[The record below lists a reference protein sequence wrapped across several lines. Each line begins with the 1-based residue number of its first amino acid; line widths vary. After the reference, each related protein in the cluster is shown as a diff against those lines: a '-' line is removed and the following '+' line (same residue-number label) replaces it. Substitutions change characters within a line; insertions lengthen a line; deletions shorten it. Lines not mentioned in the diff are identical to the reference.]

1 MGIDVSSVVVAR
13 SLKICSGCT
22 GSPPHSAKRKREPRS
37 VALSAS
43 IESVL
48 VAAGLRAADQL
59 KRSWP
64 KFSAATYNRFANVIP
79 FLFGVLALA
88 AIFTTYGTILLSVI
102 VALPSAFRLFVAAQ
116 SRPISKALLPR
127 PTILGVLD
135 EELPIYSII
144 VPLRSEAKMV
154 DQLLSAIEALDYPA
168 GKLDVIIAV
177 EADCHDTRAAITTR
191 RHRIP
196 VMVIPV
202 PPGEPRTKPKALSVA
217 LPLARGAYTVIYDA
231 EDRPEPDQLR
241 VALHAFRGAGDELAC
256 VQARLHM
263 DTNTSWHARY
273 FAAEYSGHFDFF
285 LPRLATFGLPLPLGG
300 SSNHF
305 RTKTLRDVG
314 GWDPYNV
321 TEDADLGMRLARFGY
336 QCGVIESTT
345 YEEAPATIRRWLA
358 QRSRWFKGWMQTW
371 LVHMR
376 DPFQL
381 FQDLGFRGFVTFQAI
396 VGGNALVALAH
407 PAFLIGAFWE
417 LGALTFRGKSTA
429 AILFLAYYL
438 GSAAFGY
445 FIAAA
450 FGWRGLR
457 YRNTPKK
464 IQILAWTPV
473 HWVLLS
479 AAASWAA
486 AELIWSPFRW
496 RKTEHGLAKPAWLES
511 TIRPLLILE
520 RYLTDLKR
528 NGELPQIWNDL
539 TDSAVSRQQHPRAAA

>member
-1 MGIDVSSVVVAR
+1 
-13 SLKICSGCT
+13 
-22 GSPPHSAKRKREPRS
+22 
-37 VALSAS
+37 
-43 IESVL
+43 
-48 VAAGLRAADQL
+48 
-59 KRSWP
+59 
-64 KFSAATYNRFANVIP
+64 
-79 FLFGVLALA
+79 
-88 AIFTTYGTILLSVI
+88 
-102 VALPSAFRLFVAAQ
+102 
-116 SRPISKALLPR
+116 
-127 PTILGVLD
+127 
-135 EELPIYSII
+135 
-144 VPLRSEAKMV
+144 
-154 DQLLSAIEALDYPA
+154 
-168 GKLDVIIAV
+168 
-177 EADCHDTRAAITTR
+177 
-191 RHRIP
+191 
-196 VMVIPV
+196 
-202 PPGEPRTKPKALSVA
+202 
-217 LPLARGAYTVIYDA
+217 
-231 EDRPEPDQLR
+231 
-241 VALHAFRGAGDELAC
+241 
-256 VQARLHM
+256 
-263 DTNTSWHARY
+263 
-273 FAAEYSGHFDFF
+273 
-285 LPRLATFGLPLPLGG
+285 
-300 SSNHF
+300 
-305 RTKTLRDVG
+305 
-314 GWDPYNV
+314 
-321 TEDADLGMRLARFGY
+321 MRLARFGY
-336 QCGVIESTT
+336 RCGVIESTT

-496 RKTEHGLAKPAWLES
+496 RKTEHGLDKPAWLES
-511 TIRPLLILE
+511 TIHPLLILE